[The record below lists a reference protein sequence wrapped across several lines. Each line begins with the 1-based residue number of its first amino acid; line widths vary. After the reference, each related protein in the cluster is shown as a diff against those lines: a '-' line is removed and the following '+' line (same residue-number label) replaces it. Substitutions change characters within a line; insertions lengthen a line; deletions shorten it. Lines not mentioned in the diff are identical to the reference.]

1 MKRLRTRTAVG
12 RSDLLRV
19 YAEQGEQALEMAAA
33 ALGYE
38 RQVPREAVVA
48 SVAGTISPIGHGFV
62 VAGPPQP
69 ERPAVIPAAR
79 FFHVTEHRQ
88 TDAQPG
94 DDADAAP
101 SWLAAAELLE
111 EDPRPAP
118 GSLRL
123 PSRLPLTR
131 WSRLGPF
138 LRRSLGRSVEWSQP
152 DVPRLLDRL
161 TRGEAL
167 CRIPMLRRH
176 GWSPRIAILT
186 DYSRQTTPF
195 HGDFNGLCRALE
207 KRHGQLGIEH
217 CILAGEPGVRPLVHR
232 SSQRTQQRWQ
242 LPAPTTPLLIL
253 SDLGLLDASP
263 ATRLGWQ
270 QLGGRLRSAG
280 RQALAL
286 CPVPARLHPAGL
298 QRGFTIVEWDR
309 HSRLRRSTAGA
320 TRTDDAGR
328 GGKTVEKLLTL
339 LAPAVRVEPPLLR
352 AIRTLL
358 PASEADV
365 LGEALIWQHPDVRSG
380 PQGFQFAGR
389 AAIVRYQGSF
399 AALTP
404 ELKRAA
410 VGLILAHHAG
420 LPESVRRAELAAC
433 RRLAPEAMPAG
444 APEEVQQWQYAI
456 VRTALQHPDAFAL
469 QQWLRRHVGRQSD
482 EALAEDEA
490 LAALWA
496 LAQRERLS
504 RGEAV
509 ELPAGVRPESVG
521 FFLDPE
527 PARRRIDCALRQR
540 GDELWLEPL
549 DVNGPGL
556 PTAGSPC
563 CDLTLVDGGVFVRVS
578 RPTAAAASA
587 AAYVAVTA
595 LPQALARLSRDVE
608 RIELHAPHLDLSVS
622 ALERPPWARALGRDA
637 RGLYAEV
644 IWLGQRC
651 RLDWLPPQDGQPGRW
666 RSEQALGFDAFGL
679 FGEISVGGVSQR
691 FRWISPGRF
700 LMGSPV
706 DEPERDGAEVQ
717 HEVALSRGFW
727 LADTACTQAF
737 WQAVTGSNPSHFQ
750 GDARNPVEQVSWDDA
765 QRFIG
770 KLKSRLPGLPVRLP
784 TEAEWE
790 YACRAGTTTPF
801 SFGDQITPELV
812 NYNGNY
818 PYAGG
823 EKGLDRQ
830 TTVPV
835 ASLPA
840 NPWGLYEMHGNVI
853 EWCADWFG
861 DYPAEPQVDPQGP
874 QTGVYRVLRG
884 GSWLDRGR
892 LVRSALRHWFVAGYR
907 YRRFGFRL
915 ALGPGERVGS
925 PAEPVTGKGLSAEPT
940 SLRSRTAK
948 PSSTAALAGTASAAP
963 QKPGAWGRLTN
974 LFKRRK

>member
-925 PAEPVTGKGLSAEPT
+925 PAEPVTGEGLSAEPT
-940 SLRSRTAK
+940 NLRSWTAK
-948 PSSTAALAGTASAAP
+948 PSSTAPP
-963 QKPGAWGRLTN
+963 QTGP
-974 LFKRRK
+974 